1 MNSNGMA
8 SNRRLNLFY
17 REGEPKT
24 VVSDLNTQI
33 SGFACYLPPNIKKS
47 EDTIPFGTLPRG
59 IDFKRL
65 TKIESHHEVLDGQGS
80 LELAVEAANK
90 AIARSNVEKEEIDL
104 VISCSVTKLNSKR
117 QNLIEP
123 CLAANISKAL
133 GINAQNFDVANACSG
148 MVTGLMIADRK
159 IRAGKIRNALVV
171 SGEYLT
177 GALYEALEKNLL
189 LNPKALAS
197 LTIGD
202 AGGAY
207 VISSSEEARI
217 RFFEPIT
224 LAQHSQLC
232 IGDAAIGRPGPAMRT
247 ESKKLQNAALENLGE
262 YLKRG
267 MESPEEWMSHQHII
281 SHQTTPRAVEKGAL
295 VIKKA
300 LGYSEAV
307 RSISDTGN
315 TASTSH
321 VTVLEKLL
329 QRGELKSNQKI
340 YFIAFGSGLSLIG
353 MNFHLPLGVENW

>member
-1 MNSNGMA
+1 MVSDC
-8 SNRRLNLFY
+8 RLNLFDV
-17 REGEPKT
+17 EGKPKIK
-24 VVSDLNTQI
+24 VNGLNTQI
-33 SGFACYLPPNIKKS
+33 SGFACYLPPNLKTS
-47 EDTIPFGTLPRG
+47 EETIPFGTLPRG

-65 TKIESHHEVLDGQGS
+65 TRIESHHEVLEGQGS

-90 AIARSNVEKEEIDL
+90 AIARSGVPKEEIDL
-104 VISCSVTKLNSKR
+104 VISCSVTKLNSKL

-123 CLAANISKAL
+123 CLASNISTAL

-159 IRAGKIRNALVV
+159 IKAGKIRNALVV

-177 GALYEALEKNLL
+177 GALYEALDKNLL
-189 LNPKALAS
+189 FNPKALAS

-207 VISSSEEARI
+207 VISRSEEDRI

-247 ESKKLQNAALENLGE
+247 ESKKLQQGALENLGE
-262 YLKRG
+262 YLKRDMDG
-267 MESPEEWMSHQHII
+267 PEEWSTHDHVI
-281 SHQTTPRAVEKGAL
+281 SHQTTPRAVEKGAM
-295 VIKKA
+295 VIEKA
-300 LGYSEAV
+300 LGHSDVV

-329 QRGELKSNQKI
+329 DNGELKSNQKI

-353 MNFHLPLGVENW
+353 MNFYIPPGVEKW

>member
-1 MNSNGMA
+1 MGS
-8 SNRRLNLFY
+8 LY
-17 REGEPKT
+17 
-24 VVSDLNTQI
+24 TQI
-33 SGFACYLPPNIKKS
+33 SGFACYLPPNLKRS

-65 TKIESHHEVLDGQGS
+65 TKIESHHEVLEGQGS
-80 LELAVEAANK
+80 LELAVEASNK
-90 AIARSNVEKEEIDL
+90 AIERSGVSKEEIDL
-104 VISCSVTKLNSKR
+104 VISCSVTKLNSKL

-123 CLAANISKAL
+123 CLASNISTAL

-148 MVTGLMIADRK
+148 MVTGLLIADRK
-159 IRAGKIRNALVV
+159 IKAGKIRNALVV

-177 GALYEALEKNLL
+177 GALYEALDKNLL
-189 LNPKALAS
+189 FNPKALAS

-207 VISSSEEARI
+207 VISRSEEDRI

-224 LAQHSQLC
+224 LAQYSQLC

-247 ESKKLQNAALENLGE
+247 ESRKLQNAALENLGE

-267 MESPEEWMSHQHII
+267 IKSPEEWSSYHHFI
-281 SHQTTPRAVEKGAL
+281 SHQTSPRAVEKGAL
-295 VIKKA
+295 VIGKA
-300 LGYSEAV
+300 LGNSDAV

-329 QRGELKSNQKI
+329 ENGELASNQKI

-353 MNFHLPLGVENW
+353 MNFHLPSGVEKW

>member
-1 MNSNGMA
+1 MG
-8 SNRRLNLFY
+8 NLY
-17 REGEPKT
+17 
-24 VVSDLNTQI
+24 TQI
-33 SGFACYLPPNIKKS
+33 SGFACYLPPNLKRS

-65 TKIESHHEVLDGQGS
+65 TKIESHHEVLEGQGS
-80 LELAVEAANK
+80 LELAIEASNK
-90 AIARSNVEKEEIDL
+90 AIERSGVSKEEIDL
-104 VISCSVTKLNSKR
+104 VISCSVTKLNSKL

-123 CLAANISKAL
+123 CLASNISSAL
-133 GINAQNFDVANACSG
+133 GIDAQNFDVANACSG
-148 MVTGLMIADRK
+148 MVTGLLIADRK
-159 IRAGKIRNALVV
+159 IKAGKIRNALVV

-177 GALYEALEKNLL
+177 GALYEALDKNLL

-207 VISSSEEARI
+207 VISRSEEDRI

-224 LAQHSQLC
+224 LAQYSQLC

-247 ESKKLQNAALENLGE
+247 ESRKLQNAALSNLGE
-262 YLKRG
+262 YLKRD
-267 MESPEEWMSHQHII
+267 MKSPEEWSSHHHVI

-295 VIKKA
+295 VIGNA
-300 LGYSEAV
+300 LGHSDAV

-329 QRGELKSNQKI
+329 EDGKLDSDQKI
-340 YFIAFGSGLSLIG
+340 YFIAFGSGLSIIG
-353 MNFHLPLGVENW
+353 MNFHLPSGVEKW

>member
-1 MNSNGMA
+1 MG
-8 SNRRLNLFY
+8 NLY
-17 REGEPKT
+17 
-24 VVSDLNTQI
+24 TQI
-33 SGFACYLPPNIKKS
+33 SGFACYLPPNLKRS
-47 EDTIPFGTLPRG
+47 EDTNPFGTLPRG

-65 TKIESHHEVLDGQGS
+65 TKIESHHEVLEGQGS
-80 LELAVEAANK
+80 LELAIEASNK
-90 AIARSNVEKEEIDL
+90 AIERSGVSKEEIDL
-104 VISCSVTKLNSKR
+104 VISCSVTKLNSKL

-123 CLAANISKAL
+123 CLASNISSAL
-133 GINAQNFDVANACSG
+133 GIDAQNFDVANACSG
-148 MVTGLMIADRK
+148 MVTGLLIADRK
-159 IRAGKIRNALVV
+159 IKAGKIRNALVV

-177 GALYEALEKNLL
+177 GALYEALDKNLL
-189 LNPKALAS
+189 FNPKALAS

-207 VISSSEEARI
+207 VISRSEEDRI

-224 LAQHSQLC
+224 LAQYSQLC

-247 ESKKLQNAALENLGE
+247 ESRKLQNAALENLGE

-267 MESPEEWMSHQHII
+267 IKSPEEWSSHHHFI
-281 SHQTTPRAVEKGAL
+281 SHQTSPRAVEKGAL
-295 VIKKA
+295 VIGKA
-300 LGYSEAV
+300 LGNSDAV

-329 QRGELKSNQKI
+329 ENGELASNQKI

-353 MNFHLPLGVENW
+353 MNFHLPLGVEKW

>member
-1 MNSNGMA
+1 MG
-8 SNRRLNLFY
+8 NLY
-17 REGEPKT
+17 
-24 VVSDLNTQI
+24 TQI
-33 SGFACYLPPNIKKS
+33 SGFACYLPPNLKRS

-65 TKIESHHEVLDGQGS
+65 TKIESHHEVLEGQGS
-80 LELAVEAANK
+80 LELAIEASNK
-90 AIARSNVEKEEIDL
+90 AIERSGVSKEEIDL
-104 VISCSVTKLNSKR
+104 VISYSVTKLNSKL

-123 CLAANISKAL
+123 CLASNISSAL
-133 GINAQNFDVANACSG
+133 GIDAQNFDVANACSG
-148 MVTGLMIADRK
+148 MVTGLLIADRK
-159 IRAGKIRNALVV
+159 IKAGKIRNALVV

-177 GALYEALEKNLL
+177 GALYEALDKNLL

-207 VISSSEEARI
+207 VISRSEEDRI

-224 LAQHSQLC
+224 LAQYSQLC

-247 ESKKLQNAALENLGE
+247 ESRKLQNAALENLGE

-267 MESPEEWMSHQHII
+267 IKSPEEWSSHHHFI
-281 SHQTTPRAVEKGAL
+281 SHQTSPRAVEKGAL
-295 VIKKA
+295 VIGKA
-300 LGYSEAV
+300 LGNSDAV

-329 QRGELKSNQKI
+329 ENGELASNQKI

-353 MNFHLPLGVENW
+353 MNFHLPLGVEKW

>member
-1 MNSNGMA
+1 MG
-8 SNRRLNLFY
+8 NLY
-17 REGEPKT
+17 
-24 VVSDLNTQI
+24 TQI
-33 SGFACYLPPNIKKS
+33 SGFACYLPPNLKRS

-65 TKIESHHEVLDGQGS
+65 TKIESHHEVLEGQGS
-80 LELAVEAANK
+80 LELAIEASNK
-90 AIARSNVEKEEIDL
+90 AIERSGVSKEEIDL
-104 VISCSVTKLNSKR
+104 VISCSVTKLNSKL

-123 CLAANISKAL
+123 CLASNISSAL
-133 GINAQNFDVANACSG
+133 GIDAQNFDVANACSG
-148 MVTGLMIADRK
+148 MVTGLLIADRK
-159 IRAGKIRNALVV
+159 IKAGKIRNALVV

-177 GALYEALEKNLL
+177 GALYEALDKNLL
-189 LNPKALAS
+189 FNPKALAS

-207 VISSSEEARI
+207 VISRSEEDRI

-224 LAQHSQLC
+224 LAQYSQLC

-247 ESKKLQNAALENLGE
+247 ESRKLQNAALENLGE

-267 MESPEEWMSHQHII
+267 IKSPEEWSSHHHFI
-281 SHQTTPRAVEKGAL
+281 SHQTSPRAVEKGAL
-295 VIKKA
+295 VIGKA
-300 LGYSEAV
+300 LGNSDAV

-329 QRGELKSNQKI
+329 ENGELASNQKI

-353 MNFHLPLGVENW
+353 MNFHLPLGVEKW

>member
-1 MNSNGMA
+1 MG
-8 SNRRLNLFY
+8 NLY
-17 REGEPKT
+17 
-24 VVSDLNTQI
+24 TQI
-33 SGFACYLPPNIKKS
+33 SGFACYLPPNLKRS

-65 TKIESHHEVLDGQGS
+65 TKIESHHEVLEGQGS

-90 AIARSNVEKEEIDL
+90 AIERSGVSKEEIDL
-104 VISCSVTKLNSKR
+104 VISCSVTKLNSKL

-123 CLAANISKAL
+123 CLASNISSAL
-133 GINAQNFDVANACSG
+133 GIDAQNFDVANACSG
-148 MVTGLMIADRK
+148 MVTGLLIADRK
-159 IRAGKIRNALVV
+159 IKAGKIRNALVV

-177 GALYEALEKNLL
+177 GALYEALDKNLL
-189 LNPKALAS
+189 FNPKALAS

-207 VISSSEEARI
+207 VISRSEEDRI

-224 LAQHSQLC
+224 LAQYSQLC

-247 ESKKLQNAALENLGE
+247 ESRKLQNAALENLGE

-267 MESPEEWMSHQHII
+267 IKSPEEWSSHHHFI
-281 SHQTTPRAVEKGAL
+281 SHQTSPRAVEKGAL
-295 VIKKA
+295 VIGKA
-300 LGYSEAV
+300 LGNSDAV

-329 QRGELKSNQKI
+329 ENGELASNQKI

-353 MNFHLPLGVENW
+353 MNFHLPLGVEKW

>member
-1 MNSNGMA
+1 M
-8 SNRRLNLFY
+8 
-17 REGEPKT
+17 
-24 VVSDLNTQI
+24 
-33 SGFACYLPPNIKKS
+33 
-47 EDTIPFGTLPRG
+47 
-59 IDFKRL
+59 
-65 TKIESHHEVLDGQGS
+65 
-80 LELAVEAANK
+80 
-90 AIARSNVEKEEIDL
+90 
-104 VISCSVTKLNSKR
+104 ISCSVTKLNSKL

-123 CLAANISKAL
+123 CLASNISTAL

-148 MVTGLMIADRK
+148 MVTGLLIADRK
-159 IRAGKIRNALVV
+159 IKAGKIRNALVV

-177 GALYEALEKNLL
+177 GALYEALDKNLL
-189 LNPKALAS
+189 FNPKALAS

-207 VISSSEEARI
+207 VISRSEEDRI

-224 LAQHSQLC
+224 LAQYSQLC

-247 ESKKLQNAALENLGE
+247 ESRKLQNAALENLGE

-267 MESPEEWMSHQHII
+267 IKSPEEWSSNHHFI
-281 SHQTTPRAVEKGAL
+281 SHQTSPRAVEKGAL
-295 VIKKA
+295 VIGKA
-300 LGYSEAV
+300 LGNSDAV

-329 QRGELKSNQKI
+329 ENGELASNQKI

-353 MNFHLPLGVENW
+353 MNFHLPSGVEKW

>member
-1 MNSNGMA
+1 MG
-8 SNRRLNLFY
+8 NLY
-17 REGEPKT
+17 
-24 VVSDLNTQI
+24 TQI
-33 SGFACYLPPNIKKS
+33 SGFACYLPPNLKRS

-65 TKIESHHEVLDGQGS
+65 TKIESHHEVLEGQGS
-80 LELAVEAANK
+80 LELAIEASNK
-90 AIARSNVEKEEIDL
+90 AIERSGVSKEEIDL
-104 VISCSVTKLNSKR
+104 VISCSVTKLNSKL

-123 CLAANISKAL
+123 CLASNISSAL
-133 GINAQNFDVANACSG
+133 GIDAQNFDVANACSG
-148 MVTGLMIADRK
+148 MVTGLLIADRK
-159 IRAGKIRNALVV
+159 IKAGKIRNALVV

-177 GALYEALEKNLL
+177 GALYEALDKNLL

-207 VISSSEEARI
+207 VISRSEEDRI

-224 LAQHSQLC
+224 LAQYSQLC

-247 ESKKLQNAALENLGE
+247 ESRKLQNAALENLGE

-267 MESPEEWMSHQHII
+267 IKSPEEWSSHHHFI
-281 SHQTTPRAVEKGAL
+281 SHQTSPRAVEKGAL
-295 VIKKA
+295 VIGKA
-300 LGYSEAV
+300 MGNSDAV

-329 QRGELKSNQKI
+329 ENGELASNQKI

-353 MNFHLPLGVENW
+353 MNFHLPLGVEKW

>member
-1 MNSNGMA
+1 MNSNGMG

-47 EDTIPFGTLPRG
+47 EDIIPFGTLPRG

-90 AIARSNVEKEEIDL
+90 AIARSGVPKEEIDL
-104 VISCSVTKLNSKR
+104 VISCSVTKLNSKL

-123 CLAANISKAL
+123 CLASNISTAL

-159 IRAGKIRNALVV
+159 IKAGKIRNALVV

-177 GALYEALEKNLL
+177 GALYEALDKNLL

-207 VISSSEEARI
+207 VISSSGEARI

-295 VIKKA
+295 VIGEA
-300 LGYSEAV
+300 LGHSEAV

-329 QRGELKSNQKI
+329 KRGELKPNQKI

-353 MNFHLPLGVENW
+353 MSFHLPLGVENW